1 MNNFLDEEVERT
13 DPEETTESA
22 GRGGLFTRLRLPLI
36 IILII
41 VLAGVAV
48 RWIFFRTGSEEL
60 TSVASSETYTPP
72 PMGEIYTPPPMGEIY
87 MIDDLVINLA
97 GGRRIFMVAIGLE
110 YFEEKTAEEIT
121 KREPLLKDNLITF
134 FSSQPGEV
142 LTNIKYRELLRG
154 RVKKI
159 MDHQLGENTITR
171 VIFVKWVF
179 Q

>member
-13 DPEETTESA
+13 DQEETTESA
-22 GRGGLFTRLRLPLI
+22 ERGGLLTRLRLPLI
-36 IILII
+36 IVLII
-41 VLAGVAV
+41 VLAGGAV
-48 RWIFFRTGSEEL
+48 WWFFLRTGPEEL

-72 PMGEIYTPPPMGEIY
+72 PMGEIY
-87 MIDDLVINLA
+87 MIDDLIINPL

-110 YFEEKTAEEIT
+110 YFAENTAEEIT
-121 KREPLLKDNLITF
+121 KREPLLRDNLITF
-134 FSSQPGEV
+134 FSSQPREV

>member
-13 DPEETTESA
+13 DTEETTEPVEQ
-22 GRGGLFTRLRLPLI
+22 GGLFTRLRLPLI
-36 IILII
+36 IVLII
-41 VLAGVAV
+41 VLAGGTV
-48 RWIFFRTGSEEL
+48 WWFFFRTVPEEL
-60 TSVASSETYTPP
+60 TSVASSETLTL
-72 PMGEIYTPPPMGEIY
+72 PPMGEIY
-87 MIDDLVINLA
+87 MIDDLILNLE

-110 YFEEKTAEEIT
+110 YFDEKTAEEIA
-121 KREPLLKDNLITF
+121 KREPLLRDNLITF
-134 FSSQPGEV
+134 FSSQPREV

-171 VIFVKWVF
+171 VIFVKWMF